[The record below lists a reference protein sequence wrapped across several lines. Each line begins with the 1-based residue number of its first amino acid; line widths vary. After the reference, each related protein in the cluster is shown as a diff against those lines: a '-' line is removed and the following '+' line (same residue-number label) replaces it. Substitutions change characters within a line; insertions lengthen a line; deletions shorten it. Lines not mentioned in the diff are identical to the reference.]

1 VTTQQAVL
9 DNDAIREAIEA
20 CLPADPS
27 ASLPDQQLFLP
38 WPHRKALNLDCSL
51 VIGARGVGKTAW
63 ARALLANQD
72 HQRTVALPSEIFP
85 YPLTVVAGFSDQAQ
99 TSHPSGG
106 IFAKLISAQDD
117 PYSLWLAVLLRALGS
132 DNTSTL
138 PLESWVA
145 TFDWVRGHHEEAWA
159 ILRQADQALLQENRG
174 LLLVFD
180 ALDRVSPDGDWLQVS
195 AAIRALL
202 RLILELKGFK
212 RLHGKVFLRTDQYA
226 RGSFTDL
233 PDIAK
238 IRANRIELLWSL
250 TDLHGLLWQCLCNGT
265 PCDAREHFRY
275 WCQDASAKSQDP
287 AMELFK
293 NDLLLL
299 NQSPAEDES
308 SQNIDANHRWEL
320 PTAVQRDEPSQRALF
335 EKLAGRRMGR
345 DSRRGVP
352 YTWIVNHLADAQGQT
367 TPRSFLTAIRKA
379 AEESRHRYP
388 DAEYPLFYDG
398 LKLGVQA
405 ASSNR
410 INELEEDHPWLPAIM
425 KPFSN
430 RASVP
435 MTVAVFDQELSEAF
449 GLIPADVPG
458 LIERLPKELRSQGVH
473 GLITYL
479 CQLGLL
485 TQMKDERLNMPDIYR
500 IGFKLG
506 RKGGIKPAQRSTPQ
520 AQ

>member
-1 VTTQQAVL
+1 MTSQQAVL
-9 DNDAIREAIEA
+9 DNDAIRAAIEA

-27 ASLPDQQLFLP
+27 ASLPAQQLFLP
-38 WPHRKALNLDCSL
+38 WHHRKALQLDCSL

-63 ARALLANQD
+63 ARALLANQGD
-72 HQRTVALPSEIFP
+72 QPSAALPPEIFP

-99 TSHPSGG
+99 ASHPPSGT
-106 IFAKLISAQDD
+106 FKQLIGDQDD
-117 PYSLWLAVLLRALGS
+117 PYSLWIAVLLRALGS
-132 DNTSTL
+132 QSTPTL
-138 PLESWVA
+138 PIESWAA
-145 TFDWVRGHHEEAWA
+145 TLNWVRGHQEEAWA
-159 ILRQADQALLQENRG
+159 MLRQADQALVQENRG

-180 ALDRVSPDGDWLQVS
+180 ALDRVSPDGDWLKVS

-202 RLILELKGFK
+202 RLVLELKGFK
-212 RLHGKVFLRTDQYA
+212 RLHGKVFLRTDQYT
-226 RGSFTDL
+226 RGNFTDL

-238 IRANRIELLWSL
+238 IRATRVELLWSL

-265 PCDAREHFRY
+265 SSEAREHFRT
-275 WCQDASAKSQDP
+275 WCHEASSSLRQYNLYELLVSSQPQDG
-287 AMELFK
+287 
-293 NDLLLL
+293 
-299 NQSPAEDES
+299 DET
-308 SQNIDANHRWEL
+308 SQNIESSHRWEL
-320 PTAVQRDEPSQRALF
+320 PTAVQQNEPIQRALF
-335 EKLAGRRMGR
+335 QRLAGPWMGR

-352 YTWIVNHLADAQGQT
+352 YTWIVNHLADSQGQI

-379 AEESRHRYP
+379 AEETRHRYR

-405 ASSNR
+405 ASVYR
-410 INELEEDHPWLPAIM
+410 IEELEEDYPWLQTLM
-425 KPFSN
+425 RPFAN

-435 MTVAVFDQELSEAF
+435 MTVAVYEQELSEAF
-449 GLIPADVPG
+449 GLIPAGVPG
-458 LIERLPKELRSQGVH
+458 LLERLPKEFRSQGVH

-520 AQ
+520 VP

>member
-72 HQRTVALPSEIFP
+72 HQRTLALPSEIFP

-212 RLHGKVFLRTDQYA
+212 RLHGKVFLRTDQYT

-238 IRANRIELLWSL
+238 IRATRVELLWSL

-265 PCDAREHFRY
+265 SSEVSENFRA
-275 WCQDASAKSQDP
+275 WCHKASTIGEDSFVNKFIDF
-287 AMELFK
+287 M
-293 NDLLLL
+293 
-299 NQSPAEDES
+299 QSPDEDEA
-308 SQNIDANHRWEL
+308 SQNIEANHRWEL
-320 PTAVQRDEPSQRALF
+320 PTAVRRAEPIQRALF

-352 YTWIVNHLADAQGQT
+352 YTWIVNHLADSQGQA

-379 AEESRHRYP
+379 AEESHHRYR
-388 DAEYPLFYDG
+388 DAEHPLFYDG

-405 ASSNR
+405 ASVNR
-410 INELEEDHPWLPAIM
+410 IEELEEDYPWLPTIM
-425 KPFSN
+425 KPFAN

-435 MTVAVFDQELSEAF
+435 MTEAVFDQELSEVF

-458 LIERLPKELRSQGVH
+458 LLERLPKEFRSQGVH

-506 RKGGIKPAQRSTPQ
+506 RKGGIKPAQRSTYQ

>member
-1 VTTQQAVL
+1 V
-9 DNDAIREAIEA
+9 DNDAIRAAIEA

-27 ASLPDQQLFLP
+27 ASLPAQQLFLP
-38 WPHRKALNLDCSL
+38 WHHRKALQLDCSL

-72 HQRTVALPSEIFP
+72 DQPSTALPTEIFP

-99 TSHPSGG
+99 ASHPSPG
-106 IFAKLISAQDD
+106 IFAELMRDQDD

-132 DNTSTL
+132 DNTPSL
-138 PLESWVA
+138 PIESWAA
-145 TFDWVRGHHEEAWA
+145 TLDWVRGHQEEAWA
-159 ILRQADQALLQENRG
+159 MLRQADQALLQENRG

-180 ALDRVSPDGDWLQVS
+180 ALDRVSPDGDWLKVS

-212 RLHGKVFLRTDQYA
+212 SLHGKVFLRTDQYT
-226 RGSFTDL
+226 RGNFTDL

-238 IRANRIELLWSL
+238 IRATRVELLWSL

-265 PCDAREHFRY
+265 PSEAREHFRA
-275 WCQDASAKSQDP
+275 WSQEVSSMGQFSLINRLIDSI
-287 AMELFK
+287 
-293 NDLLLL
+293 
-299 NQSPAEDES
+299 QSPGGDGAS
-308 SQNIDANHRWEL
+308 LNIERSHRWEL
-320 PTAVQRDEPSQRALF
+320 PAAVQQDEPIQRALF

-345 DSRRGVP
+345 DSRRGMP

-379 AEESRHRYP
+379 SEETRHRYR

-405 ASSNR
+405 ASVYR
-410 INELEEDHPWLPAIM
+410 IEELGEDYPWLSELM
-425 KPFSN
+425 RPFANS
-430 RASVP
+430 ASVP
-435 MTVAVFDQELSEAF
+435 MPEAVFDRDLVKAF
-449 GLIPADVPG
+449 ESIPAGVPG
-458 LIERLPKELRSQGVH
+458 LLERLPKELRSQGVH
-473 GLITYL
+473 GLVTYL
-479 CQLGLL
+479 CQLGLF

-520 AQ
+520 AP

>member
-1 VTTQQAVL
+1 VTTEQTVV
-9 DNDAIREAIEA
+9 DNEAIRVAIEA
-20 CLPADPS
+20 SLPSDPS

-38 WPHRKALNLDCSL
+38 WHHRKALQLDCSL
-51 VIGARGVGKTAW
+51 VIGARGVGKSAW

-72 HQRTVALPSEIFP
+72 NKASVALLTEIFP

-99 TSHPSGG
+99 ASHPSGG
-106 IFAKLISAQDD
+106 TFAELGRDHDD

-132 DNTSTL
+132 ENTPTL
-138 PLESWVA
+138 PINSWAA
-145 TFDWVRGHHEEAWA
+145 TFDWVRGHQEEAWGM
-159 ILRQADQALLQENRG
+159 LRQADQALLQENRG

-212 RLHGKVFLRTDQYA
+212 RIHGKVFLRTDQYA

-238 IRANRIELLWSL
+238 IRATRVELLWFL
-250 TDLHGLLWQCLCNGT
+250 TDLHGLLWQCLCNGI
-265 PCDAREHFRY
+265 PSEAREHFRS
-275 WCQDASAKSQDP
+275 WCYEASSILRQYNLYESLASS
-287 AMELFK
+287 
-293 NDLLLL
+293 
-299 NQSPAEDES
+299 QSPSRAEQIHNADR
-308 SQNIDANHRWEL
+308 IHRWEL
-320 PTAVQRDEPSQRALF
+320 PTPVQQNETVQRALF
-335 EKLAGRRMGR
+335 EKLAGRWMGR

-379 AEESRHRYP
+379 AEESRHRYR
-388 DAEYPLFYDG
+388 DAELPLFYDG

-405 ASSNR
+405 ASVNR
-410 INELEEDHPWLPAIM
+410 IEELEEDHPWLQALM
-425 KPFSN
+425 SPFQN

-435 MTVAVFDQELSEAF
+435 MPVAAFDRELSEAF
-449 GLIPADVPG
+449 KSIPTGVPG
-458 LIERLPKELRSQGVH
+458 LSERLPNDLRRQGVH
-473 GLITYL
+473 GLIDYL

-485 TQMKDERLNMPDIYR
+485 TQMKEQRLNMPDIYR

-506 RKGGIKPAQRSTPQ
+506 RKGGIKYAQRSTPL
-520 AQ
+520 AP

>member
-1 VTTQQAVL
+1 MTSQQAVL
-9 DNDAIREAIEA
+9 DNDAIRAAIEA

-27 ASLPDQQLFLP
+27 ASLQAQQLFLP
-38 WPHRKALNLDCSL
+38 WPHRKALKLDCSL

-63 ARALLANQD
+63 ARALLANQGD
-72 HQRTVALPSEIFP
+72 QPSAALPTEIFP

-99 TSHPSGG
+99 ASHPSGG
-106 IFAKLISAQDD
+106 TFAELMRDQDD
-117 PYSLWLAVLLRALGS
+117 PDSLWLAVLLRALGS
-132 DNTSTL
+132 DSTPTL
-138 PLESWVA
+138 PIESWAA

-159 ILRQADQALLQENRG
+159 MLRQADQALLQENRD

-180 ALDRVSPDGDWLQVS
+180 ALDRVSPDGDWLKVS
-195 AAIRALL
+195 AAIQALL
-202 RLILELKGFK
+202 RLVLELKGFK
-212 RLHGKVFLRTDQYA
+212 RLHGKVFLRTDQYT
-226 RGSFTDL
+226 RGNFTDL

-238 IRANRIELLWSL
+238 IRATRVELLWSL

-265 PCDAREHFRY
+265 PSEARKYFRSLCIKELALHPFIIVEAAAPF
-275 WCQDASAKSQDP
+275 WSQDG
-287 AMELFK
+287 
-293 NDLLLL
+293 
-299 NQSPAEDES
+299 DEVG
-308 SQNIDANHRWEL
+308 QNIDASHRWEL
-320 PTAVQRDEPSQRALF
+320 PIGVHENEPIQRALF
-335 EKLAGRRMGR
+335 QKLAGPWMGR

-352 YTWIVNHLADAQGQT
+352 YTWIVNHLADSQGQA

-379 AEESRHRYP
+379 AEESRHRYR
-388 DAEYPLFYDG
+388 DAEHPLFYDG

-405 ASSNR
+405 ASVNR
-410 INELEEDHPWLPAIM
+410 IEELEEDYPWLPTIM
-425 KPFSN
+425 KPFAN

-435 MTVAVFDQELSEAF
+435 MTEAVFDQELSEAF

-458 LIERLPKELRSQGVH
+458 LLERLPKELRSQGVH

-506 RKGGIKPAQRSTPQ
+506 RKGGIKPAQRRTPQ
-520 AQ
+520 SP

>member
-1 VTTQQAVL
+1 MTTQQTVL
-9 DNDAIREAIEA
+9 DNDAIRAAIEA

-27 ASLPDQQLFLP
+27 ASLPAQQLFLP
-38 WPHRKALNLDCSL
+38 WPHRKALQLDCSL

-63 ARALLANQD
+63 ARALLANQSD
-72 HQRTVALPSEIFP
+72 QSSAALPTEIFP
-85 YPLTVVAGFSDQAQ
+85 YPLTVVAGFSDQVQA
-99 TSHPSGG
+99 SHPSGG
-106 IFAKLISAQDD
+106 TFAQLMSDQDD
-117 PYSLWLAVLLRALGS
+117 PYSLWLAVLLRALGL
-132 DNTSTL
+132 DNTPTL
-138 PLESWVA
+138 PIESWAA
-145 TFDWVRGHHEEAWA
+145 TLDWVRGHQEEAWA
-159 ILRQADQALLQENRG
+159 MLRQADQALLQENRG

-180 ALDRVSPDGDWLQVS
+180 ALDRVSPDGDWLKVS

-202 RLILELKGFK
+202 RLVLELKGFK
-212 RLHGKVFLRTDQYA
+212 RLHGKVFLRTDQYT
-226 RGSFTDL
+226 RGNFTDL

-238 IRANRIELLWSL
+238 IRATRVELLWSL

-265 PCDAREHFRY
+265 SSEAREHFRI
-275 WCQDASAKSQDP
+275 WCYEELALHPRSIEVLPASIRSQDG
-287 AMELFK
+287 
-293 NDLLLL
+293 
-299 NQSPAEDES
+299 DEA
-308 SQNIDANHRWEL
+308 SQNLDINHRWEL
-320 PTAVQRDEPSQRALF
+320 PTAVQQDEAIQRALF
-335 EKLAGRRMGR
+335 QKLAGRWMGR

-352 YTWIVNHLADAQGQT
+352 YTWIVNHLADSQGQT

-379 AEESRHRYP
+379 AEESRHRYR

-405 ASSNR
+405 ASVNR
-410 INELEEDHPWLPAIM
+410 IEELEEDHPWLPTIM
-425 KPFSN
+425 SPFQN

-435 MTVAVFDQELSEAF
+435 MSEAGFDRELSEAF
-449 GLIPADVPG
+449 KSIPAGVLG
-458 LIERLPKELRSQGVH
+458 LSERLPNDLRSQGVH

-520 AQ
+520 SP

>member
-9 DNDAIREAIEA
+9 DNDAIRAAIEA

-27 ASLPDQQLFLP
+27 ASLSAQQLFLP
-38 WPHRKALNLDCSL
+38 WPHRKALQLDCSL

-63 ARALLANQD
+63 ARALLANQGY
-72 HQRTVALPSEIFP
+72 QSSAALPSEIFP

-99 TSHPSGG
+99 ASHPSGG
-106 IFAKLISAQDD
+106 TFAELMRDQDD
-117 PYSLWLAVLLRALGS
+117 PDSLWLAVLLRALGS
-132 DNTSTL
+132 DNTPTL
-138 PLESWVA
+138 PIESWAA
-145 TFDWVRGHHEEAWA
+145 TFDWVRGHQEEAWA
-159 ILRQADQALLQENRG
+159 MLRQADEVLLQENRG

-195 AAIRALL
+195 TAIRALL
-202 RLILELKGFK
+202 RLVLELKGFK
-212 RLHGKVFLRTDQYA
+212 RLHGKVFLRTDQYT
-226 RGSFTDL
+226 RGNFTDL

-238 IRANRIELLWSL
+238 IRATRVELLWSL

-265 PCDAREHFRY
+265 PSEASKYFRSF
-275 WCQDASAKSQDP
+275 CTKELALHPFSIVEAAAPFFSQDG
-287 AMELFK
+287 
-293 NDLLLL
+293 
-299 NQSPAEDES
+299 DEAG
-308 SQNIDANHRWEL
+308 QNIDASHRWEL
-320 PTAVQRDEPSQRALF
+320 PIGVHQNEPIQRALF
-335 EKLAGRRMGR
+335 EKLAGRWMGR

-379 AEESRHRYP
+379 AEESRYRYR
-388 DAEYPLFYDG
+388 DAGHPLFYDG

-405 ASSNR
+405 ASVNR
-410 INELEEDHPWLPAIM
+410 IEELEEDYPWLSELM
-425 KPFSN
+425 SPFANS
-430 RASVP
+430 ASVP
-435 MTVAVFDQELSEAF
+435 MPEAVFDRELTNAF
-449 GLIPADVPG
+449 ELIPDGVPG
-458 LIERLPKELRSQGVH
+458 LTERLPKELRSQGVH

-520 AQ
+520 AP

>member
-379 AEESRHRYP
+379 AEESCHRYP

-458 LIERLPKELRSQGVH
+458 LIERLPKELRRQGVH

-520 AQ
+520 AR

>member
-1 VTTQQAVL
+1 MTTQQAVV
-9 DNDAIREAIEA
+9 DNDAIRAAIETS
-20 CLPADPS
+20 LPSDPS
-27 ASLPDQQLFLP
+27 ASLQDQQLFLP
-38 WPHRKALNLDCSL
+38 WPHRKALQLDCSL
-51 VIGARGVGKTAW
+51 AIGARGVGKTAW

-72 HQRTVALPSEIFP
+72 HQPSVALRPEIFP

-99 TSHPSGG
+99 ASHPPSGTFKQLMG
-106 IFAKLISAQDD
+106 DQDD

-132 DNTSTL
+132 DSTPTL
-138 PLESWVA
+138 PLESWAA
-145 TFDWVRGHHEEAWA
+145 TFEWVRGHQEEAWVM
-159 ILRQADQALLQENRG
+159 LRQADQALLQENRG

-212 RLHGKVFLRTDQYA
+212 RLHGKVFLRTDQYT

-238 IRANRIELLWSL
+238 IRATRVELLWSL

-265 PCDAREHFRY
+265 PGEVRKYFRSLCNTELALY
-275 WCQDASAKSQDP
+275 PFRIVVAVAPIFSQDG
-287 AMELFK
+287 
-293 NDLLLL
+293 
-299 NQSPAEDES
+299 DEAVH
-308 SQNIDANHRWEL
+308 NIDANHRWEL
-320 PTAVQRDEPSQRALF
+320 PTSVQRDEPIQFALF
-335 EKLAGRRMGR
+335 EKLAGRRMGL

-379 AEESRHRYP
+379 AEESRHRYR
-388 DAEYPLFYDG
+388 DAEHPLFYDG

-405 ASSNR
+405 ASANR
-410 INELEEDHPWLPAIM
+410 IEELEEDYPWLPTIM
-425 KPFSN
+425 KPFAN

-435 MTVAVFDQELSEAF
+435 MTKAVFDQDLSEAF

-458 LIERLPKELRSQGVH
+458 LLERLPKELRSQGVH

-506 RKGGIKPAQRSTPQ
+506 RKGGIKPAQRRTPQ
-520 AQ
+520 SP

>member
-1 VTTQQAVL
+1 MTTQQTVL
-9 DNDAIREAIEA
+9 DNDAIRAAIEA

-27 ASLPDQQLFLP
+27 TSLPAQQLFLP
-38 WPHRKALNLDCSL
+38 WPHRKALKLDCSL

-63 ARALLANQD
+63 ARALLANQGD
-72 HQRTVALPSEIFP
+72 QPSAALPTEIFP

-99 TSHPSGG
+99 ASHPSGG
-106 IFAKLISAQDD
+106 TFAQLMSDQDD
-117 PYSLWLAVLLRALGS
+117 PYSLWLAVLLRALGL
-132 DNTSTL
+132 DNTPTL
-138 PLESWVA
+138 PIESWAA
-145 TFDWVRGHHEEAWA
+145 TLDWVRGHQEEAWA
-159 ILRQADQALLQENRG
+159 MLRKADQALLQKNRG

-180 ALDRVSPDGDWLQVS
+180 ALDRVSPDGDWLKVS

-202 RLILELKGFK
+202 RLVLELKGFK
-212 RLHGKVFLRTDQYA
+212 RIHGKVSLRTDQYT
-226 RGSFTDL
+226 RGNFTDL

-238 IRANRIELLWSL
+238 IRATRVELLWSL

-265 PCDAREHFRY
+265 PGEASEFFRA
-275 WCQDASAKSQDP
+275 WCQKASTLGEDSFVNKFMDFMQSPDEDDASH
-287 AMELFK
+287 
-293 NDLLLL
+293 
-299 NQSPAEDES
+299 
-308 SQNIDANHRWEL
+308 NIDVNHRWEL
-320 PTAVQRDEPSQRALF
+320 PTAVRRDEPIQRALF
-335 EKLAGRRMGR
+335 EKLAGRWMAR

-352 YTWIVNHLADAQGQT
+352 YTWIVNHLADAQGQS

-379 AEESRHRYP
+379 AEESRHRYR

-405 ASSNR
+405 ASVNR
-410 INELEEDHPWLPAIM
+410 IEELEEDYPWLPTIM
-425 KPFSN
+425 KPFAN

-435 MTVAVFDQELSEAF
+435 MTEAVFDQDLSEAF
-449 GLIPADVPG
+449 KSIPAGVPG
-458 LIERLPKELRSQGVH
+458 LSERLPNDLRSQGVH

-520 AQ
+520 SP

>member
-1 VTTQQAVL
+1 MTSQQAVL
-9 DNDAIREAIEA
+9 DNDAIRAAIEA
-20 CLPADPS
+20 CLPADPY
-27 ASLPDQQLFLP
+27 ASLPPQQLFLP
-38 WPHRKALNLDCSL
+38 WPHRKALQLDCSL

-63 ARALLANQD
+63 ARALLANQGD
-72 HQRTVALPSEIFP
+72 QPSAALPTEIFP

-99 TSHPSGG
+99 ASHPSGG
-106 IFAKLISAQDD
+106 TFAQLMSDQDD

-132 DNTSTL
+132 DSTPTL
-138 PLESWVA
+138 PIKSWAA
-145 TFDWVRGHHEEAWA
+145 TLDWVQGHQEEAWA
-159 ILRQADQALLQENRG
+159 MLRQADQALLQENRG

-195 AAIRALL
+195 TAIRALL
-202 RLILELKGFK
+202 RLVLELKGFK
-212 RLHGKVFLRTDQYA
+212 RLHGKVFLRTDQYT

-238 IRANRIELLWSL
+238 IRATRVELLWSL

-265 PCDAREHFRY
+265 SSEAREHFRT
-275 WCQDASAKSQDP
+275 WCHEASSSLRQYNLYELLVSSQPQDG
-287 AMELFK
+287 
-293 NDLLLL
+293 
-299 NQSPAEDES
+299 DEA
-308 SQNIDANHRWEL
+308 SQNIESSHRWEL
-320 PTAVQRDEPSQRALF
+320 PTAVQQNEPIQRALF
-335 EKLAGRRMGR
+335 QNLAGPWMGR

-352 YTWIVNHLADAQGQT
+352 YTWIVNHLADSQGQT

-379 AEESRHRYP
+379 AEETRHRYR

-405 ASSNR
+405 ASVNR
-410 INELEEDHPWLPAIM
+410 IEELEEDHPWLSELM
-425 KPFSN
+425 RPFASS
-430 RASVP
+430 ASVP
-435 MTVAVFDQELSEAF
+435 MPEAVFDRDLAKAF
-449 GLIPADVPG
+449 ESIPAGVPG
-458 LIERLPKELRSQGVH
+458 LLERLPRELRSQGVH

-479 CQLGLL
+479 CQLGLF

-520 AQ
+520 AP

>member
-1 VTTQQAVL
+1 VTTQQTVL
-9 DNDAIREAIEA
+9 DNDAIRAAIEA

-27 ASLPDQQLFLP
+27 ASLPAQQLFLP
-38 WPHRKALNLDCSL
+38 WHHRKALQLDCSL

-63 ARALLANQD
+63 ARALLANQGD
-72 HQRTVALPSEIFP
+72 QPSAALPPEIFP

-99 TSHPSGG
+99 ASHPPSGT
-106 IFAKLISAQDD
+106 FKQLIGDQDD
-117 PYSLWLAVLLRALGS
+117 PYSLWIAVLLRALGS
-132 DNTSTL
+132 QSTPTL
-138 PLESWVA
+138 PIESWAA
-145 TFDWVRGHHEEAWA
+145 TLNWVRGHQEEAWA
-159 ILRQADQALLQENRG
+159 MLRQADQALVQENRG

-180 ALDRVSPDGDWLQVS
+180 ALDRVSPDGDWLKVS

-202 RLILELKGFK
+202 RLVLELKGFK
-212 RLHGKVFLRTDQYA
+212 RLHGKVFLRTDQYT
-226 RGSFTDL
+226 RGNFTHL

-238 IRANRIELLWSL
+238 IRATRVELLWSL

-265 PCDAREHFRY
+265 SSEAREHFRT
-275 WCQDASAKSQDP
+275 WCHEASSSLRQYNLYELLVSSQPQDG
-287 AMELFK
+287 
-293 NDLLLL
+293 
-299 NQSPAEDES
+299 DET
-308 SQNIDANHRWEL
+308 SQNIESSHRWEL
-320 PTAVQRDEPSQRALF
+320 PIGVHQNEPIQRALF
-335 EKLAGRRMGR
+335 EKLAGRWMGR

-379 AEESRHRYP
+379 AEETRHRYR

-405 ASSNR
+405 ASVYR
-410 INELEEDHPWLPAIM
+410 IEELEEDHPWLSELM
-425 KPFSN
+425 RPFASS
-430 RASVP
+430 ASVP
-435 MTVAVFDQELSEAF
+435 MPEAVFDRDLAKAF
-449 GLIPADVPG
+449 ESIPAGVPG
-458 LIERLPKELRSQGVH
+458 LLERLPRELRSQGVH

-506 RKGGIKPAQRSTPQ
+506 RKGGIKPAQRKSPQ
-520 AQ
+520 AP

>member
-1 VTTQQAVL
+1 VTSQQAVL
-9 DNDAIREAIEA
+9 DNDAIRAAIEA

-27 ASLPDQQLFLP
+27 ASLPAQQLFLP
-38 WPHRKALNLDCSL
+38 WHHRKALQLDCSL

-63 ARALLANQD
+63 ARALLANQGD
-72 HQRTVALPSEIFP
+72 QPSAALPPEIFP

-99 TSHPSGG
+99 ASHPPSGT
-106 IFAKLISAQDD
+106 FKQLIGDQDD
-117 PYSLWLAVLLRALGS
+117 PYSLWIAVLLRALGS
-132 DNTSTL
+132 QSTPTL
-138 PLESWVA
+138 PIESWAA
-145 TFDWVRGHHEEAWA
+145 TLNWVRGHQEEAWA
-159 ILRQADQALLQENRG
+159 MLRQADQALVQENRG

-180 ALDRVSPDGDWLQVS
+180 ALDRVSPDGDWLKVS

-202 RLILELKGFK
+202 RLVLELKGFK
-212 RLHGKVFLRTDQYA
+212 RLHGKVFLRTDQYT
-226 RGSFTDL
+226 RGNFTDL

-238 IRANRIELLWSL
+238 IRATRVELLWSL

-265 PCDAREHFRY
+265 SSEAREHFRT
-275 WCQDASAKSQDP
+275 WCHEASSSLRQYNLYELLVSSQPQDG
-287 AMELFK
+287 
-293 NDLLLL
+293 
-299 NQSPAEDES
+299 DET
-308 SQNIDANHRWEL
+308 SQNIESSHRWEL
-320 PTAVQRDEPSQRALF
+320 PTAVQQNEPIQRALF
-335 EKLAGRRMGR
+335 QRLAGPWMGR

-352 YTWIVNHLADAQGQT
+352 YTWIVNHLADSQGQI

-379 AEESRHRYP
+379 AEETRHRYR

-405 ASSNR
+405 ASVYR
-410 INELEEDHPWLPAIM
+410 IEELEEDYPWLQTLM
-425 KPFSN
+425 RPFAN

-435 MTVAVFDQELSEAF
+435 MTVAVYEQELSEAF
-449 GLIPADVPG
+449 GLIPAGVPG
-458 LIERLPKELRSQGVH
+458 LLERLPKEFRSQGVH

-520 AQ
+520 VP

>member
-1 VTTQQAVL
+1 MTTQQAVV
-9 DNDAIREAIEA
+9 DNDAIRAAIEA

-27 ASLPDQQLFLP
+27 ASLPAQQLFLP
-38 WPHRKALNLDCSL
+38 WHHRKALQLDCSL

-72 HQRTVALPSEIFP
+72 DQPSTALPTEIFP

-99 TSHPSGG
+99 ASHPSPG
-106 IFAKLISAQDD
+106 IFAELMRDQDD

-132 DNTSTL
+132 DNTPSL
-138 PLESWVA
+138 PIESWAA
-145 TFDWVRGHHEEAWA
+145 TLDWVRGHQEEAWA
-159 ILRQADQALLQENRG
+159 MLRQADQALLQENRG

-180 ALDRVSPDGDWLQVS
+180 ALDRVSPDGDWLKVS

-212 RLHGKVFLRTDQYA
+212 SLHGKVFLRTDQYT
-226 RGSFTDL
+226 RGNFTDL

-238 IRANRIELLWSL
+238 IRATRVELLWSL

-265 PCDAREHFRY
+265 PSEAREHFRA
-275 WCQDASAKSQDP
+275 WSQEVSSMGQFSLINRLIDSI
-287 AMELFK
+287 
-293 NDLLLL
+293 
-299 NQSPAEDES
+299 QSPGGDGAS
-308 SQNIDANHRWEL
+308 LNIERSHRWEL
-320 PTAVQRDEPSQRALF
+320 PAAVQQDEPIQRALF

-345 DSRRGVP
+345 DSRRGMP

-379 AEESRHRYP
+379 SEETRHRYR

-405 ASSNR
+405 ASVYR
-410 INELEEDHPWLPAIM
+410 IEELGEDYPWLSELM
-425 KPFSN
+425 RPFANS
-430 RASVP
+430 ASVP
-435 MTVAVFDQELSEAF
+435 MPEAVFDRDLVKAF
-449 GLIPADVPG
+449 ESIPAGVPG
-458 LIERLPKELRSQGVH
+458 LLERLPKELRSQGVH
-473 GLITYL
+473 GLVTYL
-479 CQLGLL
+479 CQLGLF

-520 AQ
+520 AP

>member
-1 VTTQQAVL
+1 MTTQQAVL
-9 DNDAIREAIEA
+9 DNDAIRAAIEA

-27 ASLPDQQLFLP
+27 TSLSAQQLFLP
-38 WPHRKALNLDCSL
+38 WPHRKALQLDCSL

-72 HQRTVALPSEIFP
+72 NKLSEALPSEIFP
-85 YPLTVVAGFSDQAQ
+85 YPLSVVAGFSDQAQ
-99 TSHPSGG
+99 ASHPSGG
-106 IFAKLISAQDD
+106 TFAQLIREKDD

-132 DNTSTL
+132 DNTPTL
-138 PLESWVA
+138 PIESWAA
-145 TFDWVRGHHEEAWA
+145 TFDWVRGHQEEAWA
-159 ILRQADQALLQENRG
+159 MLRQADQALLQENRG
-174 LLLVFD
+174 LLMVFD
-180 ALDRVSPDGDWLQVS
+180 ALDRVSPDGDWMQVS

-212 RLHGKVFLRTDQYA
+212 RLHGKIFLRTDQYA

-238 IRANRIELLWSL
+238 IRATRVELLWTL
-250 TDLHGLLWQCLCNGT
+250 TDLHGLLWQCLSNGT
-265 PCDAREHFRY
+265 PSVAREHFRT
-275 WCQDASAKSQDP
+275 WCYEASSFLRQSSLL
-287 AMELFK
+287 ELFAAS
-293 NDLLLL
+293 
-299 NQSPAEDES
+299 QSPGRAEES
-308 SQNIDANHRWEL
+308 HNADANHRWEL
-320 PTAVQRDEPSQRALF
+320 PAPVQQDEPVQRALF
-335 EKLAGRRMGR
+335 QKLAGRWMAR

-352 YTWIVNHLADAQGQT
+352 YTWIVNHLADAQCQT

-379 AEESRHRYP
+379 AEESRHRYR

-405 ASSNR
+405 ASVNR
-410 INELEEDHPWLPAIM
+410 IEELEEDYPWLPTIM

-435 MTVAVFDQELSEAF
+435 MTEAVFDQYISEAF
-449 GLIPADVPG
+449 GLIPAGVPG
-458 LIERLPKELRSQGVH
+458 LSERLPNDLRSQGVY

-485 TQMKDERLNMPDIYR
+485 THMKDERLNMPDIYR

-520 AQ
+520 SP

>member
-1 VTTQQAVL
+1 
-9 DNDAIREAIEA
+9 
-20 CLPADPS
+20 
-27 ASLPDQQLFLP
+27 
-38 WPHRKALNLDCSL
+38 
-51 VIGARGVGKTAW
+51 
-63 ARALLANQD
+63 
-72 HQRTVALPSEIFP
+72 
-85 YPLTVVAGFSDQAQ
+85 VVAGFSDQAQ
-99 TSHPSGG
+99 ASHPSPG
-106 IFAKLISAQDD
+106 IFAELMRDHDD

-132 DNTSTL
+132 DNTPTL
-138 PLESWVA
+138 PIESWAA
-145 TFDWVRGHHEEAWA
+145 TLDWVRGHQEEAWA

-180 ALDRVSPDGDWLQVS
+180 ALDRVSPDGDWLEVS

-202 RLILELKGFK
+202 RLVLELKGFK

-238 IRANRIELLWSL
+238 IRATRVELLWSL

-265 PCDAREHFRY
+265 PSEVRKYFRSL
-275 WCQDASAKSQDP
+275 CNKELALHQFSIVVAAASFWSQDV
-287 AMELFK
+287 
-293 NDLLLL
+293 
-299 NQSPAEDES
+299 DEAG
-308 SQNIDANHRWEL
+308 QNIDANHRWEL
-320 PTAVQRDEPSQRALF
+320 PTAVQQNEPIQRALF
-335 EKLAGRRMGR
+335 QKLAGRWMGR

-352 YTWIVNHLADAQGQT
+352 YTWIVNHLADSQGQT

-379 AEESRHRYP
+379 AEESRHRYH

-405 ASSNR
+405 ASVNR
-410 INELEEDHPWLPAIM
+410 IEELEEDHPWLPTLM
-425 KPFSN
+425 SPFQN
-430 RASVP
+430 LASVP
-435 MTVAVFDQELSEAF
+435 MSEAGFDRELSEAF
-449 GLIPADVPG
+449 KSIPDGVPG
-458 LIERLPKELRSQGVH
+458 LSERLPKDLRSQGVH

-520 AQ
+520 SP

>member
-9 DNDAIREAIEA
+9 DNDAVRAAIEA

-38 WPHRKALNLDCSL
+38 WPHRKALQLDCSL

-63 ARALLANQD
+63 ARALLANQFN
-72 HQRTVALPSEIFP
+72 HPSEVFPSEFFP
-85 YPLTVVAGFSDQAQ
+85 YPLTVVAGFSDQALA
-99 TSHPSGG
+99 SHPTGG
-106 IFAKLISAQDD
+106 TFAQLMSDQDD

-132 DNTSTL
+132 DNTPSL
-138 PLESWVA
+138 PIKSWAA
-145 TFDWVRGHHEEAWA
+145 TFEWVRGHQEEAWA
-159 ILRQADQALLQENRG
+159 MLRKADQALLQENRG

-195 AAIRALL
+195 AAIRTLL

-212 RLHGKVFLRTDQYA
+212 RLHGKVFLRTDQYD

-238 IRANRIELLWSL
+238 IRATRVELLWTL

-265 PCDAREHFRY
+265 PGEAREYFRT
-275 WCQDASAKSQDP
+275 WCQEALIKTP
-287 AMELFK
+287 LYG
-293 NDLLLL
+293 LLALR
-299 NQSPAEDES
+299 QSPSE
-308 SQNIDANHRWEL
+308 
-320 PTAVQRDEPSQRALF
+320 DEPSHNIETSRRWEPSTGVQQDEPIQRALF
-335 EKLAGRRMGR
+335 VKLAGRWMGR

-379 AEESRHRYP
+379 AEESRHRYR

-405 ASSNR
+405 ASANR
-410 INELEEDHPWLPAIM
+410 IEELEEDHPWLQTLM
-425 KPFSN
+425 QPFTN

-435 MTVAVFDQELSEAF
+435 MTVAFFDQNLSAAF
-449 GLIPADVPG
+449 GSIPAGVPG
-458 LIERLPKELRSQGVH
+458 LLERLPKELCSQGVH
-473 GLITYL
+473 GIITYL

-506 RKGGIKPAQRSTPQ
+506 RKGGIKPAQRSFPQ
-520 AQ
+520 SP

>member
-1 VTTQQAVL
+1 MTSQQAIV
-9 DNDAIREAIEA
+9 DNDAIRAAIEA

-27 ASLPDQQLFLP
+27 ASLPAQQLFLP
-38 WPHRKALNLDCSL
+38 WHHRKALQLDCSL

-63 ARALLANQD
+63 ARALLANQGD
-72 HQRTVALPSEIFP
+72 QPSAALPPEIFP

-99 TSHPSGG
+99 ASHPSGG
-106 IFAKLISAQDD
+106 IFAELMRDQDD

-132 DNTSTL
+132 DNTPIL
-138 PLESWVA
+138 PIESWAA
-145 TFDWVRGHHEEAWA
+145 TFVWVRGHQEEAWA
-159 ILRQADQALLQENRG
+159 MLRQADQALLQENRG

-180 ALDRVSPDGDWLQVS
+180 ALDRVRPDGDWLQVS
-195 AAIRALL
+195 TAIRALL
-202 RLILELKGFK
+202 RLVLELKGFK
-212 RLHGKVFLRTDQYA
+212 RLHGKVFLRTDQYT
-226 RGSFTDL
+226 RGNFTDL

-238 IRANRIELLWSL
+238 IRATRVELLWSL

-265 PCDAREHFRY
+265 PSEAREYFRD
-275 WCQDASAKSQDP
+275 WCQKASTLGEYSFVNRFLD
-287 AMELFK
+287 FT
-293 NDLLLL
+293 
-299 NQSPAEDES
+299 QSPDVDEAIH
-308 SQNIDANHRWEL
+308 NIDASHRWDL
-320 PTAVQRDEPSQRALF
+320 PTAVQRDEPIQRALF
-335 EKLAGRRMGR
+335 QKLAGRWMGR

-379 AEESRHRYP
+379 AEESRHRYR
-388 DAEYPLFYDG
+388 DAEHPLFYDG
-398 LKLGVQA
+398 LKIGVQA
-405 ASSNR
+405 ASANR
-410 INELEEDHPWLPAIM
+410 IEELEEDYPWLPAIM
-425 KPFSN
+425 KPFAN

-435 MTVAVFDQELSEAF
+435 MTEAVFDQELSEEF

-458 LIERLPKELRSQGVH
+458 LLERLPKELRSQGVH

-506 RKGGIKPAQRSTPQ
+506 RKGGIKPAQRRTPQ
-520 AQ
+520 SP

>member
-1 VTTQQAVL
+1 MTSQQAVL
-9 DNDAIREAIEA
+9 DNDAIRAAIET

-27 ASLPDQQLFLP
+27 ASLPAQQLFLP
-38 WPHRKALNLDCSL
+38 WPHRKALKLDCSL

-63 ARALLANQD
+63 ARALLAKQDNQ
-72 HQRTVALPSEIFP
+72 RSEALPTEIFP

-99 TSHPSGG
+99 ASHPPSGTFKQLMG
-106 IFAKLISAQDD
+106 DQDD

-132 DNTSTL
+132 DSTPTL
-138 PLESWVA
+138 PLESWAA
-145 TFDWVRGHHEEAWA
+145 TFEWVRGHQEEAWA
-159 ILRQADQALLQENRG
+159 MLRQADQALLQENRG

-180 ALDRVSPDGDWLQVS
+180 ALDRVSPDGDWLKVS

-202 RLILELKGFK
+202 RLLLELKGFK
-212 RLHGKVFLRTDQYA
+212 RLHGKVFLRTDQYT
-226 RGSFTDL
+226 RGNFTDL

-238 IRANRIELLWSL
+238 IRATRVELLWSL

-265 PCDAREHFRY
+265 SSEACKHFRI
-275 WCQDASAKSQDP
+275 WCYEELALHPRSIEVLLASIRSQGG
-287 AMELFK
+287 
-293 NDLLLL
+293 
-299 NQSPAEDES
+299 DEV
-308 SQNIDANHRWEL
+308 SQNIDTNHRWEL
-320 PTAVQRDEPSQRALF
+320 PAAVQQDEAIQRALF
-335 EKLAGRRMGR
+335 QKLAGRWMGR

-352 YTWIVNHLADAQGQT
+352 YTWIVNHLADSQGQT
-367 TPRSFLTAIRKA
+367 TPRSFITAIRKA
-379 AEESRHRYP
+379 AEESRHRYR

-405 ASSNR
+405 ASVNR
-410 INELEEDHPWLPAIM
+410 IEELEEDHPWLQTLM
-425 KPFSN
+425 SPFQN

-435 MTVAVFDQELSEAF
+435 MSEAGFDRELSEAF
-449 GLIPADVPG
+449 KSIPAGVPG
-458 LIERLPKELRSQGVH
+458 LSERLPKELRSQGVH

-506 RKGGIKPAQRSTPQ
+506 RKGGIKPALRSTPQ
-520 AQ
+520 VP

>member
-9 DNDAIREAIEA
+9 DNDAIRAAIET
-20 CLPADPS
+20 CLPGDPS
-27 ASLPDQQLFLP
+27 ASLSAQQLFLP
-38 WPHRKALNLDCSL
+38 WPHRKALKLDCSL

-63 ARALLANQD
+63 ARALLANQGY
-72 HQRTVALPSEIFP
+72 QSSAALPTEIFP
-85 YPLTVVAGFSDQAQ
+85 YPLSVVAGFSDQAQ
-99 TSHPSGG
+99 ASHPSGG
-106 IFAKLISAQDD
+106 TFAQLIREKDD

-132 DNTSTL
+132 DNTPTL
-138 PLESWVA
+138 PIESWAA
-145 TFDWVRGHHEEAWA
+145 TLDWVRGHQEEAWA
-159 ILRQADQALLQENRG
+159 MLRQADQALLQENRG

-212 RLHGKVFLRTDQYA
+212 RLHGKVFLRTDQYT
-226 RGSFTDL
+226 RGNFTDL

-238 IRANRIELLWSL
+238 IRATRVELHWSL

-265 PCDAREHFRY
+265 PSEARENFRA
-275 WCQDASAKSQDP
+275 WCQEVSTIGQFSLINRLIDSI
-287 AMELFK
+287 
-293 NDLLLL
+293 
-299 NQSPAEDES
+299 QSPDGDEACR
-308 SQNIDANHRWEL
+308 NIETNHRWEL
-320 PTAVQRDEPSQRALF
+320 PIDVHQNEPIQRALF
-335 EKLAGRRMGR
+335 EKLAGRWMGR
-345 DSRRGVP
+345 DSSRGVP
-352 YTWIVNHLADAQGQT
+352 YIWIVNHLADSQGQT
-367 TPRSFLTAIRKA
+367 TPRSFLMAIRKA
-379 AEESRHRYP
+379 AEESRRRYR
-388 DAEYPLFYDG
+388 DAEHPLFYDG

-405 ASSNR
+405 ASVYR
-410 INELEEDHPWLPAIM
+410 IEELEEDYPWLPTIM
-425 KPFSN
+425 KPFAN

-435 MTVAVFDQELSEAF
+435 MTEAVFDQELSEAF
-449 GLIPADVPG
+449 GLIPAGVLG
-458 LIERLPKELRSQGVH
+458 LSERLPKELRSQGVH

-520 AQ
+520 AP